1 MHTYNTPQSEG
12 RSNCTSA
19 ATLIREIKSLTE
31 AEKGLEGKRKNI
43 HADELALV
51 FAIGAKIERLKEV
64 VPFGQYKVE
73 LAKAGLSWSNAN
85 RRHLVFLIFGKY
97 RNEPWINNFGKSAI
111 QELAYYHSQK
121 KNNRAAGL
129 VEEAIELAKSGQE
142 IGVAWVFA
150 RVEGRRREA
159 GQPRSRLS
167 ARVRK
172 AVHKAIEVHGE
183 EAVVK
188 ALEALEA
195 IGREG

>member
-1 MHTYNTPQSEG
+1 MHTYDTPQHKAEERNG
-12 RSNCTSA
+12 RINA
-19 ATLIREIKSLTE
+19 ATLIREIISLTE
-31 AEKGLEGKRKNI
+31 AEKNLEGKRKNI

-51 FAIGAKIERLKEV
+51 FAIGAKIEKLKEV
-64 VPFGQYKVE
+64 VPFGQYKIE

-85 RRHLVFLIFGKY
+85 RRHLVFLVFGKY

-121 KNNRAAGL
+121 KNNRATGL
-129 VEEAIELAKSGQE
+129 VEEAIELAKSGTE

-159 GQPRSRLS
+159 GERKSRLS

-172 AVHKAIEVHGE
+172 AVHVAIEVHGE
-183 EAVVK
+183 EAV
-188 ALEALEA
+188 LEALGA
-195 IGREG
+195 IGGEG